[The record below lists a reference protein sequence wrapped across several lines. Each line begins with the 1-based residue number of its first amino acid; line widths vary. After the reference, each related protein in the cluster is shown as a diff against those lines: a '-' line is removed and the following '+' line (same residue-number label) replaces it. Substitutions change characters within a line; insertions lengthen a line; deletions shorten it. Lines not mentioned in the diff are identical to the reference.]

1 MSGILGWLR
10 NAFIG
15 MKVCLEIPSLLL
27 CKDNE
32 FQSSWCHMATEFEIA
47 SDMVKPPICFMGP
60 LEFISVPGRTECG
73 CL

>member
-27 CKDNE
+27 YKDKE

-47 SDMVKPPICFMGP
+47 SDMVEP
-60 LEFISVPGRTECG
+60 
-73 CL
+73 